1 MIENILELS
10 LPQEDADMSFKA
22 TLFYYYRMMANVVI
36 DAKGADDYRIE
47 MLTKLAI
54 ASIPGEEY
62 RDEMEKY
69 MDKIIDEKLS
79 KMNAPSTDETN
90 RIRVD
95 ACMKAMGCVSDYL
108 DKFEGLTHRLEVN
121 LE

>member
-62 RDEMEKY
+62 REEMEKY
-69 MDKIIDEKLS
+69 MNGIIDEKLAEMTS
-79 KMNAPSTDETN
+79 PSTDETN